1 MSGTPYIRFFSDDW
15 IAGTQHLD
23 LTERGV
29 LITIVA
35 LTASTGVP
43 PLADY
48 KRLARRFGCTSAKAR
63 KSVAALVD
71 LGKLRIVDGHIV
83 NGRALKEVGISQKL
97 CEKQSENASARWA
110 KKEEKGNKIKVSDDA
125 TALPPHMPEVCQ
137 PEPEPEPLKKED
149 TNVSLLD
156 TAQAFDEI
164 AQAVEAYNEASMRT
178 GWPKVQIISPARRTA
193 VRARIKDAGGMEGWG
208 IAISKAEASSFL
220 TGRTDR
226 PFTASFDFIIKQEN
240 FTKIME
246 GNYDDRTSAP
256 RTADQNRGP
265 SGYTQAGGRGP
276 DASIAS
282 IVARRRIE
290 RGQ

>member
-1 MSGTPYIRFFSDDW
+1 MSHYMAALAMKQ
-15 IAGTQHLD
+15 AGIKPATKIVLYWLADHHNGETGLCFPS
-23 LTERGV
+23 LKTLERQCEMNRS
-29 LITIVA
+29 TIVRHLEVLESAGLISRDKRVRDNGSQTSTSYSLHLVPVAERNSPCCKMQQPPVAKCDPLNLGILNLGIEQEELVSSLPA
-35 LTASTGVP
+35 LSS
-43 PLADY
+43 DI
-48 KRLARRFGCTSAKAR
+48 
-63 KSVAALVD
+63 D
-71 LGKLRIVDGHIV
+71 
-83 NGRALKEVGISQKL
+83 EVL
-97 CEKQSENASARWA
+97 
-110 KKEEKGNKIKVSDDA
+110 
-125 TALPPHMPEVCQ
+125 
-137 PEPEPEPLKKED
+137 
-149 TNVSLLD
+149 
-156 TAQAFDEI
+156 
-164 AQAVEAYNEASMRT
+164 QAVEAYNEASTRT
-178 GWPKVQIISPARRTA
+178 GWPKAQTISPARRTA

-208 IAISKAEASSFL
+208 IAISKCEASSFL